1 MDGRKNNGGARQ
13 GAGRKPKA
21 EELQLIEKLSPLDD
35 AAYDVLKDGLKNG
48 DFRFL
53 KLFYEYRYGR
63 PRETKDI
70 NVDQD
75 VPFIIEMD

>member
-1 MDGRKNNGGARQ
+1 MAHGGKRE
-13 GAGRKPKA
+13 GAGRKPKTD
-21 EELQLIEKLSPLDD
+21 EIQLIERLSPLDD
-35 AAYDVLKDGLKNG
+35 TAFEVLKDGLKNK
-48 DFRFL
+48 DYRFL
-53 KLFYEYRYGR
+53 KLFYEYRYGK